1 VRRAALSAATLV
13 VLASFA
19 CSTRTSEDPLQAAA
33 RRHGVE
39 ILALELR
46 AGGDLAQLSYRVVDF
61 EIAKVALRD
70 EMSLRTGDGKGSLPI
85 LSLSRLGPMTQ
96 RPSRAG
102 TRQFVLFTNPGRTL
116 MKGGTAVLS
125 IGGDQ
130 IGAIPIS

>member
-1 VRRAALSAATLV
+1 MRRAALGAATLV
-13 VLASFA
+13 VLVSLA
-19 CSTRTSEDPLQAAA
+19 CATRTSEDPLQAAA

-39 ILALELR
+39 ILGLELR

-61 EIAKVALRD
+61 GIAEVALRD
-70 EMSLRTGDGKGSLPI
+70 EMRLRTGAGKGTLPV

-116 MKGGTAVLS
+116 KKGGTAILS
-125 IGGDQ
+125 IGPDE
-130 IGAIPIS
+130 IGAVPVS